1 VIKYLSYIKWSTIII
16 CFLMLFLGIAELLYG
31 EKWYYGI
38 YFLGCTVAFFAIDIA
53 HGTYE
58 EKVQKDIE
66 RLMDRIEKSD
76 FKG

>member
-1 VIKYLSYIKWSTIII
+1 MIKYLSYIKWPTIII